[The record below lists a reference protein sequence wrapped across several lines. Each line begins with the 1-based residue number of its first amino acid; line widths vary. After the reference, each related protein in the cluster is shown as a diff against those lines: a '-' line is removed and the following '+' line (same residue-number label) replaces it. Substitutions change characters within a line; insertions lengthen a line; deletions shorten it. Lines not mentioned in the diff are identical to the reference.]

1 MTFLETK
8 RHQLPARLSGYYGM
22 TDLTTY
28 IGIGAGLFT
37 GISMLPQLIKI
48 IKEKKA
54 EAISYYMLL
63 ILICGLSG
71 WIWYGIRKNDL
82 PILFTNVFSLVI
94 NILVVIFSRIYKKR
108 PL

>member
-1 MTFLETK
+1 M
-8 RHQLPARLSGYYGM
+8 P
-22 TDLTTY
+22 DLTTC
-28 IGIGAGLFT
+28 IGIAAGLST

-82 PILFTNVFSLVI
+82 PVLFTNIFSLVT
-94 NILVVIFSRIYKKR
+94 NILVVIFSRVYKKKR
-108 PL
+108 V